1 MKLNKC
7 TQTIKVQGSIGWGI
21 TSLILSL
28 FLGGLF
34 IFLGIYVFS
43 IPYKELLGLIIG
55 MVIMSALGLGVTV
68 WLLVLSVRMIIN
80 GHLGKIIIRN
90 GSLST
95 CTVTNIKY
103 APRGG
108 KSFTVSYKSESGEL
122 RIIRVDKNAFQANH
136 IGIGQILSCYIYGED
151 CYVLM

>member
-1 MKLNKC
+1 
-7 TQTIKVQGSIGWGI
+7 
-21 TSLILSL
+21 
-28 FLGGLF
+28 
-34 IFLGIYVFS
+34 
-43 IPYKELLGLIIG
+43 
-55 MVIMSALGLGVTV
+55 
-68 WLLVLSVRMIIN
+68 MIIN
-80 GHLGKIIIRN
+80 GYLGKIIIRN